1 MEWGCGQTGETL
13 AEGDPLHS
21 AVLALGSHFPF
32 HCPPGADGFCL
43 RNFLMFCVC
52 HAVVHKALLWLKAN
66 NCYYQNLAVDKEH
79 LSQLPEDDV
88 PIKIESTVHQ
98 CDDDGVV
105 DQESAGYIPLLDNE
119 DVGQPGTSCG
129 PGAITHSR
137 CK

>member
-1 MEWGCGQTGETL
+1 
-13 AEGDPLHS
+13 
-21 AVLALGSHFPF
+21 
-32 HCPPGADGFCL
+32 
-43 RNFLMFCVC
+43 MFCVC

-88 PIKIESTVHQ
+88 PIEIESTFHQ

-129 PGAITHSR
+129 PGAITHS
-137 CK
+137 KSHPSFY